1 MSAPKSYLFL
11 FLLTLFFSCSNLED
25 LSVGGNLISGEI
37 DFISTLGGSKN
48 ESAQSVIATTDGGY
62 AILGFT
68 QSNDED
74 ITDKQDDSFDYWVIK
89 FSSNDTIEWQ
99 KTYGGSDDDR
109 GREIIQTQ
117 DGGYAL
123 IGTSASND
131 FDVTENNGSQD
142 FWIVKLDT
150 QGNVIWENSF
160 GFQGDDMGV
169 SVIQTSDFGYLITGV
184 LDVTS
189 SNGQGNTTSRTS
201 SRHAGGDYWAI
212 KLDTSG
218 NLEWSRYFGGNFT
231 DTAEGTVEM
240 PDGGFI
246 IAGGSDSEDT
256 DITGNKGTY
265 DFWVIR
271 INSSGDLVWEKSFG
285 GMETDEA
292 RAITQTSDGNIVI
305 AGDTRS
311 NNLDV
316 SGNNG
321 AADFWLIKI
330 DTDGNLLWQKTF
342 GGSGFDVARDVSV
355 TQDNGFLITGS
366 SRSTDGDVSENK
378 GQNDAWALKTDS
390 NGNIQWETSVGGSNI
405 DFAYSIVEL
414 NDQSV
419 IIVGD
424 TTSDDGDISGN
435 RGFTD
440 LLLFKIN

>member
-1 MSAPKSYLFL
+1 MLAPKSYTYLFL
-11 FLLTLFFSCSNLED
+11 ISLIISCSNVED
-25 LSVGGNLISGEI
+25 LSVTLQNVSGVTE
-37 DFISTLGGSKN
+37 FVTTLGGSKN
-48 ESAQSVIATTDGGY
+48 ESAQSVISTVDGGY
-62 AILGFT
+62 AVLGFT
-68 QSNDED
+68 QSNDLN
-74 ITDKQDDSFDYWVIK
+74 ITDKQDESFDYWVIK
-89 FSSNDTIEWQ
+89 FSPEDTIEWQ

-117 DGGYAL
+117 DGGYTL

-131 FDVTENNGSQD
+131 FDVTDNNGSQD
-142 FWIVKLDT
+142 FWIVKLDN
-150 QGNVIWENSF
+150 QGNISWEKSF

-169 SVIQTSDFGYLITGV
+169 SVIQTTDLGYLITGV

-189 SNGQGNTTSRTS
+189 SNGLGNTGRNST
-201 SRHAGGDYWAI
+201 RHAGGDYWVI
-212 KLDTSG
+212 KLNASG
-218 NLEWSRYFGGNFT
+218 DLEWSRYFGGNFT
-231 DTAEGTVEM
+231 DTAEGAVEM

-285 GMETDEA
+285 GSQTDEA
-292 RAITQTSDGNIVI
+292 RAIAKTSDGNIVI
-305 AGDTRS
+305 TGDTRS
-311 NNLDV
+311 NDLDV
-316 SGNNG
+316 LGNNG

-330 DTDGNLLWQKTF
+330 DIDGNLLLQKTF
-342 GGSGFDVARDVSV
+342 GGSGFDVARDVSP
-355 TQDNGFLITGS
+355 TRNGGFLVTGS
-366 SRSTDGDVSENK
+366 SRSSDGDVSENK

-390 NGNIQWETSVGGSNI
+390 NGNIQWQKSIGGSNI
-405 DFAYSIVEL
+405 DFAYSITEL

-419 IIVGD
+419 IVVGD
-424 TTSDDGDISGN
+424 TTSNDGDITEN

>member
-1 MSAPKSYLFL
+1 MSVSKLYI
-11 FLLTLFFSCSNLED
+11 LLLLASLTFGCSNVED
-25 LSVGGNLISGEI
+25 LSVRGNSSTGDI

-74 ITDKQDDSFDYWVIK
+74 ITDKLDESFDYWILK
-89 FSSNDTIEWQ
+89 FSSQDTIEWQ

-109 GREIIQTQ
+109 GQEIIQTQ
-117 DGGYAL
+117 DGGYAV

-131 FDVTENNGSQD
+131 FDVSENNGSQD
-142 FWIVKLDT
+142 FWILKLDT
-150 QGNVIWENSF
+150 QGNITWEKSF

-169 SVIQTSDFGYLITGV
+169 SVIQTLDLGYLVTGV

-189 SNGQGNTTSRTS
+189 SNGQGNTNRSVT
-201 SRHAGGDYWAI
+201 RHAGGDYWAI
-212 KLDTSG
+212 KLDASG
-218 NLEWSRYFGGNFT
+218 TFQWSRFFGGNFT
-231 DTAEGTVEM
+231 DTAEGAIEL

-271 INSSGDLVWEKSFG
+271 INASGDLIWEKSFG

-292 RAITQTSDGNIVI
+292 RAITQANDGNIVI
-305 AGDTRS
+305 AGETRS
-311 NNLDV
+311 NTLDV

-321 AADFWLIKI
+321 AADFWIIKI
-330 DTDGNLLWQKTF
+330 DTNGNLIWQKTL
-342 GGSGFDVARDVSV
+342 GGSGFDVARDISV
-355 TQDNGFLITGS
+355 TQDDGFLITGS

-390 NGNIQWETSVGGSNI
+390 SGNIQWEKSIGGTNI

-414 NDQSV
+414 NNRSV
-419 IIVGD
+419 IVVGD
-424 TTSDDGDISGN
+424 TTSDDEDIEEN
-435 RGFTD
+435 KGFTD